1 MKKEYIT
8 KKTEGLKYFK
18 KGDTHMYTMGL
29 DIGSTTSKGVIIKDG
44 EEIVASV
51 LVPVGTGTSGPL
63 KLIKELKEKSSLTEK
78 DIEKTV
84 VTGYGRIQY
93 KDADKQI
100 SELSCH
106 AKGVAFLIPGA
117 RTIIDIGGQDAKAM
131 KLNNKGKLINF
142 IMNDKCAAGTGRF
155 LDVMAGVLETDVSK
169 LGEISEK
176 STKEVSISSTC
187 TVFAESEVISH
198 LSANAKKEDIVAGIH
213 TSVVRRVST
222 LAMRVGIEDQ
232 VVMVGGVAR
241 NKGIVKAMEKEL
253 GHDIKVPELAQ
264 LTGALGAAI
273 YAFEE
278 TK

>member
-1 MKKEYIT
+1 
-8 KKTEGLKYFK
+8 
-18 KGDTHMYTMGL
+18 MYTMGL

-44 EEIVASV
+44 KEIVASV

-63 KLIKELKEKSSLTEK
+63 KLIKELKEKSNLTEK

-117 RTIIDIGGQDAKAM
+117 RNIIDIGGQDAKAM
-131 KLNNKGKLINF
+131 KLNDKGKLINF

>member
-1 MKKEYIT
+1 
-8 KKTEGLKYFK
+8 
-18 KGDTHMYTMGL
+18 MYTMGL

-44 EEIVASV
+44 KEIVASV

-63 KLIKELKEKSSLTEK
+63 KLVKELKEKSNLKEK

>member
-1 MKKEYIT
+1 
-8 KKTEGLKYFK
+8 
-18 KGDTHMYTMGL
+18 MYTMGL

-44 EEIVASV
+44 KEIVASV

-63 KLIKELKEKSSLTEK
+63 KLIKELKEKSNLTEK

-131 KLNNKGKLINF
+131 KLNDKGKLINF

-155 LDVMAGVLETDVSK
+155 LDVMAGVLETNVSK

>member
-1 MKKEYIT
+1 
-8 KKTEGLKYFK
+8 
-18 KGDTHMYTMGL
+18 MYTMGL

-44 EEIVASV
+44 KEIVASV
-51 LVPVGTGTSGPL
+51 LVLVGTGTSGPL
-63 KLIKELKEKSSLTEK
+63 KLIKELKEKSNLTEK

-131 KLNNKGKLINF
+131 KLNDKGKLINF

>member
-1 MKKEYIT
+1 
-8 KKTEGLKYFK
+8 
-18 KGDTHMYTMGL
+18 MYTMGL

-63 KLIKELKEKSSLTEK
+63 KLIKELKEKSNLTEK

-106 AKGVAFLIPGA
+106 TKGVAFLIPGA

>member
-1 MKKEYIT
+1 
-8 KKTEGLKYFK
+8 
-18 KGDTHMYTMGL
+18 MYTMGL
-29 DIGSTTSKGVIIKDG
+29 DIGSTTSKGVIMKDG
-44 EEIVASV
+44 KEIVASV

-63 KLIKELKEKSSLTEK
+63 KLIKELKEKSNLTEK

-84 VTGYGRIQY
+84 VTGYGRMQY
-93 KDADKQI
+93 KADKQI

-106 AKGVAFLIPGA
+106 AKGVAFLIPSA

-131 KLNNKGKLINF
+131 KLNDKGKLMNF

-155 LDVMAGVLETDVSK
+155 LDVMSGVLETDVSK

-222 LAMRVGIEDQ
+222 LAMRVGIEDE

-241 NKGIVKAMEKEL
+241 NKGIVKAMEREI
-253 GHDIKVPELAQ
+253 GHNIKVPELAQ

>member
-1 MKKEYIT
+1 
-8 KKTEGLKYFK
+8 
-18 KGDTHMYTMGL
+18 MYTMGL

-44 EEIVASV
+44 KEIVINV
-51 LVPVGTGTSGPL
+51 IVPVGTGTSGPE
-63 KLIKELKEKSSLTEK
+63 KLIKELKERSNLTER

-93 KDADKQI
+93 KGADKQI

-106 AKGVAFLIPGA
+106 AKGVAFLIPEA

-131 KLNNKGKLINF
+131 KLNDKGKLINF

-155 LDVMAGVLETDVSK
+155 LDVMARVLETDVSQ
-169 LGEISEK
+169 LGKISKESK
-176 STKEVSISSTC
+176 NEVSISSTC

-213 TSVVRRVST
+213 TSVVRRVAS
-222 LAMRVGIEDQ
+222 LVMRVGIEDQ
-232 VVMVGGVAR
+232 VVMVGGVAK
-241 NKGIVKAMEKEL
+241 NSGVVTAMKKEL
-253 GHDIKVPELAQ
+253 SHDIKVPKLAQ
-264 LTGALGAAI
+264 FTGALGAAI

-278 TK
+278 VK

>member
-1 MKKEYIT
+1 
-8 KKTEGLKYFK
+8 
-18 KGDTHMYTMGL
+18 MYTMGL
-29 DIGSTTSKGVIIKDG
+29 DIGSTTSKGVIMKDG
-44 EEIVASV
+44 KEIIASA
-51 LVPVGTGTSGPL
+51 LVSVGTGTSGPL
-63 KLIKELKEKSSLTEK
+63 KLITELKEKSSLKEN

-93 KDADKQI
+93 KGADKQI

-106 AKGVAFLIPGA
+106 AKGVAFLVPDA

-131 KLNNKGKLINF
+131 KLNDKGKLINF

-155 LDVMAGVLETDVSK
+155 LDVMARVLETDVSK

-232 VVMVGGVAR
+232 VVMVGGVAK
-241 NKGIVKAMEKEL
+241 NKGVVKAMEKEL
-253 GHDIKVPELAQ
+253 AHDIKVPELAQ
-264 LTGALGAAI
+264 LTGALGAAL

>member
-1 MKKEYIT
+1 
-8 KKTEGLKYFK
+8 
-18 KGDTHMYTMGL
+18 MYTMGL

-63 KLIKELKEKSSLTEK
+63 KLIKELKEKSNLTEK

-131 KLNNKGKLINF
+131 KLNDKGKLINF

-253 GHDIKVPELAQ
+253 SHDIKVPKLAQ

>member
-1 MKKEYIT
+1 
-8 KKTEGLKYFK
+8 
-18 KGDTHMYTMGL
+18 MYTMGL